1 MANAVG
7 IDIGSQHIRAVVVAP
22 PTRAQAREG
31 ARARLVAHAC
41 VARQTGDGSDK
52 PLAAAIAEAMEQ
64 VRSRVP
70 VVVHCSEMPALV
82 RFVPTMP
89 MPPERLE
96 RVLRLELAPHQDP
109 DGDFAGDAVSV
120 PGPEQVH
127 CCVVVQPGQARLVLS
142 ALRSAG
148 VGLEALHAAQA
159 ALVNCTLPSAPVRG
173 DDLGLLVDIG
183 ANSTS
188 VVLFGEDRFL
198 ACRQVAVGGE
208 SFTEALAAGGDRVQ
222 AEARKRA
229 GGGLAPLLSPAP
241 PPPPPSAKPELSLDD
256 PPAAEPLSLELED
269 LPPEP
274 LPAPASTSG
283 TFELDLGGDLPA
295 EIRPAGLETRTVA
308 ATTLGPELGRVA
320 EHLYA
325 QVASSLLWFRGQL
338 RRERIEPVRVYL
350 TGGGASLAGLDAYL
364 QRRFGVPVAVFDPFA
379 CSDGSE
385 AVAGTKPERPHEWA
399 SALGLALAGE
409 SLALHAAVRLDL
421 RPEHEVRRLHAR
433 AHHRWQ
439 VAAGVLLVVASVC
452 AAVVLWNRDRAA
464 EASIAAIEG
473 FKVRH
478 KELSDK
484 AKTLELEKLALADD
498 LRAVAGR
505 IYAGRD
511 LLYAIRA
518 LKERAG
524 RESEQV
530 WVTGLE
536 TVGVGRDAASEGAAG
551 VQRTARPQVHDTAI
565 ERGALLVAGRVKF
578 EKSKTD
584 TELNQYFKDYQA
596 KLESWRPDPQAPPLF
611 RSSLVEE
618 FLVDHVEGAR
628 RGQPSGS
635 FQFKLRFEFQPTQ
648 LDQLAATAA
657 AGGRP

>member
-64 VRSRVP
+64 MRSRGP
-70 VVVHCSEMPALV
+70 AVVHCSEMPALV

-127 CCVVVQPGQARLVLS
+127 CCVVVQPGQARLVLG

-183 ANSTS
+183 VHSTS

-229 GGGLAPLLSPAP
+229 GGGMAPLLPPA
-241 PPPPPSAKPELSLDD
+241 PPPPSAKPELSLDD
-256 PPAAEPLSLELED
+256 PPAAAEPLTLELEE

-295 EIRPAGLETRTVA
+295 EIRPAGLETRAVA

-320 EHLYA
+320 EQLYS

-338 RRERIEPVRVYL
+338 KRDRIEPVRVYL

-379 CSDGSE
+379 CADGSE
-385 AVAGTKPERPHEWA
+385 AVAGPKPERPHEWA

-439 VAAGVLLVVASVC
+439 VAAGVLLVAASVC

-464 EASIAAIEG
+464 EQSIAAIED
-473 FKVRH
+473 FKTRH

-484 AKTLELEKLALADD
+484 SKALDAEKLALADD

-524 RESEQV
+524 KESEQV

-536 TVGVGRDAASEGAAG
+536 TVGVGRDAAAESLAGASRGAKS
-551 VQRTARPQVHDTAI
+551 QVHDTAI
-565 ERGALLVAGRVKF
+565 ERGALLVSGRVKN
-578 EKSKTD
+578 EKGKSD
-584 TELNQYFKDYQA
+584 TELNQYMKTYQT
-596 KLESWRPDPQAPPLF
+596 KLEEWRPDPQSPPLF
-611 RSSLVEE
+611 RSSMVDEHT
-618 FLVDHVEGAR
+618 VDHAEGGR
-628 RGQPSGS
+628 KGQPQLL

-648 LDQLAATAA
+648 LDQVTATAA
-657 AGGRP
+657 AVGGRP